1 MKLFDSLPTAL
12 LSMVLACSCGAAPAA
27 DPGDG
32 APPLWPLDLGT
43 RYLTSNFME
52 YRPGRYHAGIDLKTE
67 SRTGYV
73 VRAVRDGSIVR
84 LRCTPT
90 AYGRALYLQ
99 ADDGATYVY
108 AHLER
113 FNDVLQKMVR
123 DAQAASGRYR
133 AEFSFQPG
141 EVRVK
146 AGDALAL
153 SGQSGTSGPH
163 LHFEV
168 RDAAQRPLN
177 PLEHGFAV
185 EDGHPP
191 VIRTLRA
198 IPVSPTA
205 RIMGDQGSWFLAG
218 PQGGLAGTLDTLR
231 LSGPVAFTAGMVDQ
245 ADVRA
250 HRLEPWSMEVE
261 LDGRPVYQCVNTA
274 YAFTDNSISR
284 LEWYEANG
292 VRERW
297 LFRRPGVTLP
307 GRAGGPWHLGSAGE
321 GLQPGLH
328 LLEVS
333 ASDHAGNSAQVVV
346 PLLVEEPGETGA
358 EPAAGSWRRE
368 VGGSGAGQEDACL
381 PNPFFDSCGA
391 PGGWDVLEFTPGR
404 GDPVSE
410 PCYVLGRAWNPDAA
424 ALAAAARQGL
434 ELAGPGVEYLTAFW
448 PATAAIGVPAG
459 QGWREEF
466 GDSRAGMYRLGDG
479 RWSPAGELYRRMP
492 GDSLAVFSFSRSGT
506 YAVGFDGT
514 GPFIGAGG
522 DGAGGLEVRPG
533 PPGTA
538 PGITPPRWEVF
549 AVALEDPGS
558 GIRVESLTAILDG
571 RPLVVEPDLPRD
583 RFLVELPDDTAPGP
597 HRLEVRVEDQAGNAG
612 SRIILF
618 TCME

>member
-1 MKLFDSLPTAL
+1 MKLFDSLPTVL
-12 LSMVLACSCGAAPAA
+12 LPMVVACSCAAAPAA
-27 DPGDG
+27 DPGTG
-32 APPLWPLDLGT
+32 AVPLWPLDLGT

-67 SRTGYV
+67 SRTGFV

-99 ADDGATYVY
+99 AADGATYVY

-113 FNDVLQKMVR
+113 FNDDLQKMVK

-133 AEFSFQPG
+133 TEFYFQPG
-141 EVRVK
+141 EIPVK
-146 AGDALAL
+146 AGDVLAL

-177 PLEHGFAV
+177 PLDHGFAV
-185 EDGHPP
+185 EDRHPP

-198 IPVSPTA
+198 IPVTPAA
-205 RIMGDQGSWFLAG
+205 RIMGKEGNWFLAG
-218 PQGGLAGTLDTLR
+218 PEGGLAGTLDTLR
-231 LSGPVAFTAGMVDQ
+231 ISGPVAFTAGMLDQ
-245 ADVRA
+245 ADIRA
-250 HRLEPWSMEVE
+250 HRLEPRSMEVK

-307 GRAGGPWHLGSAGE
+307 GRAGGSWHLGSAGE
-321 GLQPGLH
+321 GLLPGLH
-328 LLEVS
+328 HLEIS
-333 ASDHAGNSAQVVV
+333 ASDHQGNSARVVV
-346 PLLVEEPGETGA
+346 PLLVDGPDGNGSG
-358 EPAAGSWRRE
+358 PAAGSWRRE
-368 VGGSGAGQEDACL
+368 ADASGDGGRDPCL
-381 PNPFFDSCGA
+381 PNPFFVGFGGA
-391 PGGWDVLEFTPGR
+391 GGWDVLEFSPER

-410 PCYVLGRAWNPDAA
+410 PCYVLVRTWTPDAA

-434 ELAGPGVEYLTAFW
+434 ELSGPGVEYRTAFW
-448 PATAAIGVPAG
+448 PATAAVGVPAG
-459 QGWREEF
+459 QGWRGEF
-466 GDSRAGMYRLGDG
+466 GDSRAGMYRLGEG
-479 RWSPAGELYRRMP
+479 RWSYAGELYRKAAE
-492 GDSLAVFSFSRSGT
+492 DSLAVFSLSRSGT
-506 YAVGFDGT
+506 YAVGFDGK

-522 DGAGGLEVRPG
+522 DGAGDLVVRPG
-533 PPGTA
+533 PPGTV
-538 PGITPPRWEVF
+538 PGITPARWEVF

-558 GIRVESLTAILDG
+558 GIRVESLTASLDG
-571 RPLVVEPDLPRD
+571 RPLVVEPDTPRD

-612 SRIILF
+612 SRIIPF
-618 TCME
+618 TCLE